1 MSQENEAVTILP
13 VENHLQLGFLV
24 ADWHRNNCH
33 HLMAVI
39 EAPTDIDLKVQF
51 EGAEQPELISNPR
64 ERALFKLGVEYAL
77 NQIAQLPFQMEE
89 ETDETQT
96 AGDGSEL

>member
-1 MSQENEAVTILP
+1 MHQDTPKNTLP

-24 ADWHRNNCH
+24 ADWHRNNSH

-39 EAPTDIDLKVQF
+39 EAPADIDLKVQF
-51 EGAEQPELISNPR
+51 EDAAEPELITDSR

-77 NQIAQLPFQMEE
+77 NQFMQLPFTLEE
-89 ETDETQT
+89 ESNEAQT
-96 AGDGSEL
+96 AGDGS

>member
-1 MSQENEAVTILP
+1 MSQDNSENILP

-24 ADWHRNNCH
+24 TDWHRNNSH
-33 HLMAVI
+33 HLLAVI
-39 EAPTDIDLKVQF
+39 EAPADIDLKVQF
-51 EGAEQPELISNPR
+51 EGAAEPELITDSR

-77 NQIAQLPFQMEE
+77 NQFMQLPFTLEE
-89 ETDETQT
+89 ESNEAQT